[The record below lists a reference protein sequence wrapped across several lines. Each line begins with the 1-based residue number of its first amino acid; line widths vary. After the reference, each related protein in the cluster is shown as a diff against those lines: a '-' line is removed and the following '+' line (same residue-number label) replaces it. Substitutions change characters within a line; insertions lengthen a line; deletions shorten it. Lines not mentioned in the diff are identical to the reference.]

1 MKNLK
6 ALLVGGIAAATLLT
20 SCKEDKKT
28 EVTPGVT
35 KKANEVYIYDNI
47 TVNTTWSKDSV
58 YVLAGRIAVESGK
71 ELTIQAGTIIK
82 GGSGSGANA
91 KALIIPQGAK
101 INAQGT
107 AAEPIIFTSVK
118 DQIEPGQMLSP
129 NMVPTQSGLWGGL
142 IVLGKA
148 PISVSTNIQTASIEG
163 IPATDLNG
171 IYGGSETAD
180 NSGIISYVS
189 IRHGGA
195 NIGEGNEIN
204 GLTLGGVGSGTTI
217 SYIEI
222 VGNQDDG
229 IEFFGGTVNASNV
242 VVWNNGDDAIDTD
255 QAWAGTLSNFVI
267 INPGDEAFELDGPEG
282 SYTST
287 GHTITNGT
295 VFAMDGEGLVD
306 FDDNSDVTI
315 SNIYFTDLK
324 AGQDIE
330 GYGPYTDNAGKS
342 YNGYAANGVGYTA
355 SNFEATLASGVITD
369 YFKGGS
375 DAITTV
381 VTTAT
386 TGATTASLKSWSWA
400 GQASAKF

>member
-118 DQIEPGQMLSP
+118 DLIEPGQMLSP

-171 IYGGSETAD
+171 IYGGSDPAD

-229 IEFFGGTVNASNV
+229 IEFFGGTVSVSNV

-330 GYGPYTDNAGKS
+330 GYAGFS
-342 YNGYAANGVGYTA
+342 AGTYSAL
-355 SNFEATLASGVITD
+355 NFQATLPAGTAVTD
-369 YFKGGS
+369 FFKDGS

-381 VTTAT
+381 VSTAT